1 MQPTLKRIVVS
12 LLFLMPCICLAQKEI
27 QDQIYKDAYLD
38 GILEFRIH
46 NTYRVY
52 CSDQHISNQELT
64 DVFANFGLLR
74 LKRRFPFASPP
85 QTKFNERGER
95 LADLSLVYTA
105 EFPAGTNLTKLIT
118 ALKKLRC
125 IDLAEPHFIPR
136 QSIVPTDDSIS
147 KQYSLST
154 INAFAAWDISKGDT
168 NTVIGITDT
177 GFNPLHP
184 DVGGNLK
191 YNYSDPINGFD
202 DDVDGF
208 VDNYRGWDTGD
219 NDNDPAVSPGNTHG
233 QHVTGICSAVANNS
247 TGIAGTGYHSKYLFI
262 KIGNSA
268 GLLSGAYEGIVY
280 AADHGCKIIN
290 CSWGGFQ
297 YSELNQEIIRYASI
311 NKNCLVFCG
320 AGNNNDERLFYPAS
334 YEYSMSIG
342 SSDSQDRKSDFSSYG
357 YKIDVFAP
365 GSDIL
370 STWSENEYILSG
382 GTSMSSP
389 LAAGCA
395 AILSSLFPTWTSQ
408 QLGEQL
414 KISAD
419 KIDASPANIQYSG
432 KMGAGR
438 LNMLRAFT
446 ETGKPSM
453 VLNQIQGTDNRNNL
467 YLPGDTIRLSGILI
481 NYLSPAQSVTLEVS
495 SLSDYLIP
503 LNPNRIVGSFTT
515 LETRNIDSN
524 PLLFKIKEGAPFD
537 EVCIIRIRFNADG
550 NLQDQY
556 IYLNV
561 NADFINLENNNIHVS
576 VGSNGLVGL
585 TGDGLIK
592 GLGFSFKTNRDLLY
606 EGGLMVGIPP
616 DKVLD
621 NVRGENTTDRNW
633 LTSEP
638 LKRIPPLTSSIE
650 QYRGSATSSDETF
663 DVSFSQRVISDSS
676 AQHKN
681 FIILE
686 YSIKNEGALILNDLY
701 IGLFADWDLGNAA
714 KNSAG
719 YNPSLK
725 TGYVFTVPQDSLY
738 TGIRILGNN
747 QAVFHALD
755 NIPGGAGGIDMYDGY
770 SGREK
775 YYTLSTNRLTT
786 TAGTSGTDV
795 VSVTSSGPFQV
806 LPDSSVRIAFAILG
820 GNSKPELEAA
830 AQLAEIFYQTTGLP
844 LQIKEQKQIPPFRI
858 FPNPVDESLNLY
870 FNNEF
875 LSGLDLQMTDLS
887 GRTILHQKINSSI
900 TSIATSTIPSGMY
913 FLRINAEMMEWN
925 QRLVVVHNR

>member
-1 MQPTLKRIVVS
+1 MLQTIKRILVS
-12 LLFLMPCICLAQKEI
+12 LLVLSPCTYWAQKEI
-27 QDQIYKDAYLD
+27 QDHTYKDAYLD

-52 CSDQHISNQELT
+52 CSDQHISIQALT

-85 QTKFNERGER
+85 LTKFNERGER

-105 EFPAGTNLTKLIT
+105 EFQAGTNLTKLIT
-118 ALKKLRC
+118 ALKKLAC

-147 KQYSLST
+147 RQYSLST

-177 GFNPLHP
+177 GFNPVHP

-191 YNYSDPINGFD
+191 YNFSDPINGFD
-202 DDVDGF
+202 DDADGF
-208 VDNYRGWDTGD
+208 IDNYRGWDTGD
-219 NDNDPAVSPGNTHG
+219 NDNDPSVSPGNTHG
-233 QHVTGICSAVANNS
+233 QHVTGICSAVADNS
-247 TGIAGTGYHSKYLFI
+247 TGIAGSGYYSKFLFI

-320 AGNNNDERLFYPAS
+320 AGNYNDEHLFYPAS
-334 YEYSMSIG
+334 YEYAMSVG
-342 SSDSQDRKSDFSSYG
+342 SSDSQDRKSDFSSFG
-357 YKIDVFAP
+357 YKIDLFAP

-382 GTSMSSP
+382 GTSMSAP

-453 VLNQIQGTDNRNNL
+453 VLNQIEGTDNRNNL

-495 SLSDYLIP
+495 SISDHLEP
-503 LNPNRIVGSFTT
+503 LNPNRNMGSFST
-515 LETRNIDSN
+515 LQTRIIEAD
-524 PLLFKIKEGAPFD
+524 PLLFRIREDAPFD
-537 EVCIIRIRFNADG
+537 ELCVIRIRFNADG
-550 NLQDQY
+550 HVQDQY
-556 IYLNV
+556 VYLNV
-561 NADFINLENNNIHVS
+561 NADFINLDNNNIHTS
-576 VGSNGLVGL
+576 VGSNGLIGL

-592 GLGFSFKTNRDLLY
+592 GLGFSFRSKPDLLF
-606 EGGLMVGIPP
+606 EGGLLVGIPP

-621 NVRGENTTDRNW
+621 NVRGDNATDHDW
-633 LTSEP
+633 LTHEP
-638 LKRIPPLTSSIE
+638 LKRIPPLTSSVE
-650 QYRGSATSSDETF
+650 QYRGSATGSAESFEL
-663 DVSFSQRVISDSS
+663 SFSQRVISDSS
-676 AQHKN
+676 MQNKD

-686 YSIKNEGALILNDLY
+686 YTIKNEGSFTVDDLY
-701 IGLFADWDLGNAA
+701 AGLFADWDLGNAA
-714 KNSAG
+714 KNNAG
-719 YNPSLK
+719 FNASLK

-747 QAVFHALD
+747 QAVFHAVD

-770 SGREK
+770 SGWEK

-786 TAGTSGTDV
+786 TAGISGTDV
-795 VSVTSSGPFQV
+795 VSITSSGPFQV
-806 LPDSSVRIAFAILG
+806 LPDSSVRIAFALLG

-844 LQIKEQKQIPPFRI
+844 LHIKEQKQIPPFRI
-858 FPNPVDESLNLY
+858 FPNPIDES
-870 FNNEF
+870 FNVQFNTEF
-875 LSGLDLQMTDLS
+875 GSAVAVQVTDLS
-887 GRTILHQKINSSI
+887 GRTILQQKINTPI
-900 TSIATSTIPSGMY
+900 TSIETSRIPAGVY
-913 FLRINAEMMEWN
+913 FLRIRSETAEWN
-925 QRLVVVHNR
+925 QRIVVVHK